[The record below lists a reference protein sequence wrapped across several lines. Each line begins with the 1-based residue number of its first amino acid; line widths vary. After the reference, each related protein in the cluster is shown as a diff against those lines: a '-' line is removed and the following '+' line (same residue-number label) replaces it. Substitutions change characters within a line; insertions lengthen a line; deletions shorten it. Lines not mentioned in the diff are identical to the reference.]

1 MVYEL
6 CTFSFSFFSLLI
18 SFFFPSV
25 LFFFQGGQ
33 LFSKDGAS
41 SNGSTSLCVCA
52 DGHYYFWCFFFSL
65 RFWQLTVPWS
75 CLIFFFISSHILV
88 FAVFRIDLAAC
99 SFSTLSTVLDSFTLC
114 SSFFSLHLFL
124 FFLIYLCSH
133 LFACSFFFF
142 FWNTGSNPFAHSAR

>member
-52 DGHYYFWCFFFSL
+52 DGHYYFWCFFFFSKV
-65 RFWQLTVPWS
+65 LTVDGS
-75 CLIFFFISSHILV
+75 LELLDFFFISSHILV

-142 FWNTGSNPFAHSAR
+142 LEHRKQPVRSFG